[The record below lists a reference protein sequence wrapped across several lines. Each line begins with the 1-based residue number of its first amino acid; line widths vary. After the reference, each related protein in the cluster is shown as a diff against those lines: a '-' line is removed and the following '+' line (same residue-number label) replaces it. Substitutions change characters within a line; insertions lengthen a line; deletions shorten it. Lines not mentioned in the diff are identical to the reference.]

1 MSKKLRDWNQFKQ
14 QEASDR
20 FSSEQQSLKSSELK
34 SFGLLKSLAT
44 HPRVS
49 SEQ

>member
-20 FSSEQQSLKSSELK
+20 FSSEQQSLKIIRVEILWTVEVPRNSSK
-34 SFGLLKSLAT
+34 
-44 HPRVS
+44 